1 MTVRDDSVREQ
12 IMQVGGR
19 QLRVAIRPGTGTG
32 PPLLLCNGI
41 GMRLEALRPFVD
53 ALDPAIEVI
62 RFDPPGTGGSQLPS
76 RPYRFTTLALLL
88 REMLHN
94 LGHQQADVLGISWG
108 GGLAQQFALLNPRR
122 CRRLILVATST
133 GPQTM
138 VPPNPL
144 PPVKNLIL
152 RRWGDLWGGTA
163 KTDPDALAS
172 ALHKAR
178 ISPLSTGFLYQ
189 HTAALGFTTL
199 PLLPLIRQRTLVL
212 TGDDDPII
220 PVANGRIL
228 AAGIPHATLHVYHG
242 GHVELVTRPSLLTPL
257 ITSFLAA
264 PPHDARRAEQVQTGR
279 HPEDQGPRQA
289 AAETD
294 ALAEALQAARAAQ
307 QAAETAAAQAAA
319 ALRDAREQAAATE
332 GASALCAGEGLTGRD
347 PVTAPN
353 GGSGT
358 AGTRARSHI
367 PRSGYRRRHR
377 GCCVI
382 TDVIRQDR
390 NCRGDATWADSVPP
404 SDFDSRLSGNLA
416 NERSSHVEDR
426 AVTGRLGAA
435 HPLALHIGDFLT
447 DLGNAN
453 ASAQTIRAYRGDLI
467 QFAAY
472 HDGEVGE
479 LSAAPVRTYL
489 AGIGGLAPS
498 TRKRKRAAVASF
510 CKWAVRHDLLGA
522 NPMDKIDTIKVPKSL
537 PRPAPAADINRVLG
551 AICSRRPRKGIP
563 LDRLRD
569 RVLFETAYVCGA
581 RASEVCGLYI
591 EDLDLRLDDEHVRI
605 HGKGGSIRTVLLD
618 DRGHVALL
626 KLYLA
631 RTGYTSGPLFRA
643 TINGSGGPLSY
654 DAAHH
659 RWQGYCGDAGVDID
673 IHQLRHAHGTELI
686 NSGVSIE
693 AVRRRLGH
701 SSAET
706 TQLYALL
713 DDKVADAEIRAAR
726 RRRDRRSR

>member
-1 MTVRDDSVREQ
+1 MTVRDDCVREQ

-32 PPLLLCNGI
+32 PPLLLCNGV

-62 RFDPPGTGGSQLPS
+62 RFDAPGTGGSQLPS

-88 REMLHN
+88 REMLDD

-152 RRWGDLWGGTA
+152 RRYGDLWGGSA

-172 ALHKAR
+172 ALRKAR
-178 ISPLSTGFLYQ
+178 ISPLSIGYLYQ

-212 TGDDDPII
+212 TGDQDPII

-264 PPHDARRAEQVQTGR
+264 PPHDARRAEQVQTGP

-294 ALAEALQAARAAQ
+294 ALAEALRAARAAQ

-353 GGSGT
+353 GGSGA
-358 AGTRARSHI
+358 AGTRAQSH
-367 PRSGYRRRHR
+367 SA
-377 GCCVI
+377 
-382 TDVIRQDR
+382 IRL
-390 NCRGDATWADSVPP
+390 P
-404 SDFDSRLSGNLA
+404 
-416 NERSSHVEDR
+416 
-426 AVTGRLGAA
+426 
-435 HPLALHIGDFLT
+435 
-447 DLGNAN
+447 
-453 ASAQTIRAYRGDLI
+453 AQ
-467 QFAAY
+467 
-472 HDGEVGE
+472 
-479 LSAAPVRTYL
+479 AP
-489 AGIGGLAPS
+489 GL
-498 TRKRKRAAVASF
+498 
-510 CKWAVRHDLLGA
+510 
-522 NPMDKIDTIKVPKSL
+522 
-537 PRPAPAADINRVLG
+537 
-551 AICSRRPRKGIP
+551 
-563 LDRLRD
+563 LRD
-569 RVLFETAYVCGA
+569 
-581 RASEVCGLYI
+581 
-591 EDLDLRLDDEHVRI
+591 
-605 HGKGGSIRTVLLD
+605 
-618 DRGHVALL
+618 
-626 KLYLA
+626 
-631 RTGYTSGPLFRA
+631 
-643 TINGSGGPLSY
+643 N
-654 DAAHH
+654 
-659 RWQGYCGDAGVDID
+659 
-673 IHQLRHAHGTELI
+673 
-686 NSGVSIE
+686 
-693 AVRRRLGH
+693 
-701 SSAET
+701 
-706 TQLYALL
+706 
-713 DDKVADAEIRAAR
+713 
-726 RRRDRRSR
+726 